1 MELNMIDMNLSLHDS
16 VGTGKNV
23 ICFDVDMSSST
34 KTDNRNK
41 N

>member
-1 MELNMIDMNLSLHDS
+1 MELNMIDMNLSLHDG

-23 ICFDVDMSSST
+23 ICFDVDMNSST
-34 KTDNRNK
+34 KIDNRNQ